1 MWEIE
6 IDFIMPFNRAYVNQF
21 CEIVYKKKDEWYIEW
36 QRVTTND
43 NEWQSV
49 TTSSTTSD
57 NEWYNEWKRVTMNE
71 IESQWMTTGDN
82 EWQRVVQWM
91 TTSGTT
97 NESEWKQMRVILVF
111 RMKQLCNA

>member
-43 NEWQSV
+43 NNDNQWQRVVQRV
-49 TTSSTTSD
+49 TTSGTTSESEWQWMKSSHNEWPRVTTND
-57 NEWYNEWKRVTMNE
+57 NEWYNEW
-71 IESQWMTTGDN
+71 
-82 EWQRVVQWM
+82 QRVAQQM
-91 TTSGTT
+91 KAS
-97 NESEWKQMRVILVF
+97 ESKWEWF
-111 RMKQLCNA
+111 